1 MVDTLVLEANAAKR
15 ASSSLAWGT
24 TLLLKVY
31 MTAQKTLL
39 ENLAKD
45 LVLLEQ
51 QGADLETLQKVTEV
65 YEQIYKLIC
74 HLDDPDDN
82 NWKFNRQA

>member
-1 MVDTLVLEANAAKR
+1 M
-15 ASSSLAWGT
+15 T
-24 TLLLKVY
+24 T
-31 MTAQKTLL
+31 QKILL

-51 QGADLETLQKVTEV
+51 QGASLETLQKITEV

-74 HLDDPDDN
+74 KLDDPDDN
-82 NWKFNRQA
+82 SWRTD